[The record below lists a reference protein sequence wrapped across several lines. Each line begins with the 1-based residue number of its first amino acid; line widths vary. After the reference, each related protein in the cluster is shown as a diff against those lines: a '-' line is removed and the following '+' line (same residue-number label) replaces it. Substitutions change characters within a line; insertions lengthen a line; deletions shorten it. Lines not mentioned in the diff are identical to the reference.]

1 MMMDTTPT
9 TDARKPRRIN
19 AGIGRVLV
27 WIYGLFALSATA
39 RALVQ
44 IATQF
49 HKAPLA
55 YVLSAVSGVIY
66 ILATMFLARSTER
79 SRKLAIACC
88 SIELVGVIAVGAASL
103 ILESAFPD
111 ATVWSDFGQ
120 GYGYV
125 PLILPIVGLWWL
137 LRRSAREPAAAET
150 AGDAAANPAPR
161 SSPDDKGDHPNG

>member
-1 MMMDTTPT
+1 MMDTTPAT
-9 TDARKPRRIN
+9 QPGQGGEPRRIN
-19 AGIGRVLV
+19 AGIGRVLI

-39 RALVQ
+39 RAVVQ

-66 ILATMFLARSTER
+66 IVATVCLARATEL

-88 SIELVGVIAVGAASL
+88 SVELAGVIAVGAASL
-103 ILESAFPD
+103 IWESAFPD
-111 ATVWSDFGQ
+111 ASVWSDFGQ

-137 LRRSAREPAAAET
+137 LRRSRRDAEAAPSA
-150 AGDAAANPAPR
+150 
-161 SSPDDKGDHPNG
+161 

>member
-1 MMMDTTPT
+1 MMDTTPAT
-9 TDARKPRRIN
+9 QSSPGKQPRRIN
-19 AGIGRVLV
+19 TGIGRLLV

-39 RALVQ
+39 RAVVQ

-66 ILATMFLARSTER
+66 IIATVCLARSTELTR
-79 SRKLAIACC
+79 RIAIMCC
-88 SIELVGVIAVGAASL
+88 SIELAGVIAVGAASV
-103 ILESAFPD
+103 IWSSAFPD

-137 LRRSAREPAAAET
+137 LRRSNRERVPSQPGT
-150 AGDAAANPAPR
+150 A
-161 SSPDDKGDHPNG
+161 